1 MPALFSGV
9 PTEAAGG
16 KHSQPITPADTR
28 RRPRHAAASAA
39 PFGGNRALDCSL
51 PGRGD
56 PLALFEQLFGAVQ
69 CASTLCVVNCAI
81 FKSTLIKWSSSK
93 FLLPAKKDIVN

>member
-1 MPALFSGV
+1 MPALLSAA
-9 PTEAAGG
+9 PTEAATG
-16 KHSQPITPADTR
+16 KHSQPITLADTR
-28 RRPRHAAASAA
+28 RRLRRAAASAA

-69 CASTLCVVNCAI
+69 FASGKHAMRCELCN
-81 FKSTLIKWSSSK
+81 FLIH
-93 FLLPAKKDIVN
+93 FD